1 MLTGKSHLNKQLI
14 SITDGKILGDV
25 KDLYLDREM
34 HNVAAIFLGKEG
46 LLKRKALMLPRS
58 AIHIFGVD
66 VWLVSGSD
74 KVAGPDEIADADT
87 FVLLS
92 DLRGRDVDTEG
103 GTKIGVIDDVVL
115 DAEARVLGFVLG
127 KVHVQGPL
135 AERKTIAREAVTKL
149 GSKDAAMQVQLAQAE
164 ALTVPE

>member
-1 MLTGKSHLNKQLI
+1 MLTGKSHLNKSLV
-14 SITDGKILGDV
+14 SITDGKIVGEV

-34 HNVAAIFLGKEG
+34 HNVSAVLLGKEG
-46 LLKRKALMLPRS
+46 LIKRKTLMLPRA

-74 KVAGPDEIADADT
+74 KVSGPDEIADADT
-87 FVLLS
+87 FVLVG

-149 GSKDAAMQVQLAQAE
+149 GSKDAPMQVVLAQAE

>member
-1 MLTGKSHLNKQLI
+1 MLTSKSHLNKSLV
-14 SITDGKILGDV
+14 SITDGKIIGDV

-34 HNVAAIFLGKEG
+34 HTVAAVFLGKEG
-46 LLKRKALMLPRS
+46 LLKRKALILPRA

-66 VWLVSGSD
+66 VWLVTGSD
-74 KVAGPDEIADADT
+74 KVAGPDEIPDADT
-87 FVLLS
+87 FVLVS

-149 GSKDAAMQVQLAQAE
+149 GSKDAPMQVVLAQAE

>member
-1 MLTGKSHLNKQLI
+1 MLTGKSHLNKSLV
-14 SITDGKILGDV
+14 SITDGKIVGDV

-34 HNVAAIFLGKEG
+34 HNVTAVLLGKEG
-46 LLKRKALMLPRS
+46 LIKRKALMLPRA

-74 KVAGPDEIADADT
+74 KVTGPDEIPDADT
-87 FVLLS
+87 FVLVS

-149 GSKDAAMQVQLAQAE
+149 GSKDAAMQVVLAQAE
-164 ALTVPE
+164 ALTMPE